1 MYNVVG
7 NTALLTL
14 ILCPPITDLHA
25 LFIVEQPLANA
36 TPSPVAE
43 PRLQTLATGLKQR
56 ARELGFQQCA
66 ITLPD
71 ASMEA
76 EQLALWLERGYQ
88 GEMHYLEQHL
98 EKRLHPALLVPG
110 AERIVMVRMDY
121 LPPDTSTLTTL
132 ADPDKAYIAR
142 YTLGR
147 DYHKL
152 IRKRLK
158 QLGQWLQQEAGSET
172 EVQFRP
178 FVDSG
183 PVLERPLARNAGI
196 GWVGKHTLILNR
208 SAGSLFF
215 LGELFINLPLPVDAP
230 ETESH
235 CGRCTACLDICP
247 TRAFPEP
254 GVLDARRCIS
264 YLTIEYRGAIPIEL
278 RPLIGNRIFGCDD
291 CQLICPWNR
300 FAKRSPEDDFKPR
313 HALDQADL
321 LTLFN
326 WDEETFLRNTEGSAI
341 RRTGF
346 EGWQRNLAVALGNG
360 RGGEEV
366 LQALRAKRPH
376 VSALVQEHI
385 DWALERLESAAEPSP
400 LPILSHPGAKR
411 IQDY

>member
-1 MYNVVG
+1 
-7 NTALLTL
+7 
-14 ILCPPITDLHA
+14 
-25 LFIVEQPLANA
+25 LANI
-36 TPSPVAE
+36 TPSTPTDS
-43 PRLQTLATGLKQR
+43 RLQALADGLKVR

-76 EQLALWLERGYQ
+76 EHLRQWLELGYQ
-88 GEMHYLEQHL
+88 GEMQYLEQHL
-98 EKRLHPALLVPG
+98 DKRLDPRLLVPG

-121 LPPDTSTLTTL
+121 LPPDTSTLRTL
-132 ADPDKAYIAR
+132 ADPNKAYIAR

-158 QLGQWLQQEAGSET
+158 QLGQWLQQEAGPEASVE
-172 EVQFRP
+172 FRP

-208 SAGSLFF
+208 TAGSLFF
-215 LGELFINLPLPVDAP
+215 LGELFTNLPLPVDEP

-264 YLTIEYRGAIPIEL
+264 YLTIEYRGSIAPEL

-300 FAKRSPEDDFKPR
+300 FAKRSPEEDFKPR
-313 HALDQADL
+313 HSLDNADL
-321 LTLFN
+321 LSLFA

-346 EGWQRNLAVALGNG
+346 EGWQRNLAVALGNS
-360 RGGEEV
+360 GGGDAV
-366 LQALRAKRPH
+366 IHALKARRDDATP
-376 VSALVQEHI
+376 LVREHI
-385 DWALERLESAAEPSP
+385 DWALARLAATEGPSP
-400 LPILSHPGAKR
+400 LPILEHPGAKR
-411 IQDY
+411 IGD